1 MRIGVT
7 GPDLLLRNGGAQIHT
22 LNLISNLSNKYNF
35 IYLPNPCLY
44 GKFKENIVEVEKRIE
59 QLKNFGIAVTEFYYE
74 IIKGNYTQKEILE
87 KYKGENVN
95 ILFNFD
101 YLNTCIEPNDFTLKL
116 SYAMN
121 IKMAVTVQGLADFN
135 IHLFPYIRD
144 TLKLSHTYRILLIRG
159 YQYISRHILLYRLTH
174 HKNLYKILMVNSA
187 YNKNIKIRNK
197 GVELLNPSNG
207 IMNSEYTAQTNIEKE
222 NKIIFSARLVY
233 NKGIF
238 ELPKILQL
246 LNQHQK
252 IRLVL
257 VGQFVYES
265 EKQQFFKLIDKY
277 NLGDLIDYKGF
288 QDDSS
293 LYHEISTA
301 KLMIYPSHS
310 DSFSITISQ
319 ALLLHT
325 PVVAY
330 DIPGLEIYSNLKPVK
345 LVGEF
350 DYKHLIEAA
359 LEFLNMDNYLPLF
372 NVDVAKFINYHTW
385 ANVAEQYNKLFNN
398 L

>member
-1 MRIGVT
+1 
-7 GPDLLLRNGGAQIHT
+7 
-22 LNLISNLSNKYNF
+22 
-35 IYLPNPCLY
+35 
-44 GKFKENIVEVEKRIE
+44 
-59 QLKNFGIAVTEFYYE
+59 
-74 IIKGNYTQKEILE
+74 
-87 KYKGENVN
+87 
-95 ILFNFD
+95 
-101 YLNTCIEPNDFTLKL
+101 
-116 SYAMN
+116 
-121 IKMAVTVQGLADFN
+121 
-135 IHLFPYIRD
+135 
-144 TLKLSHTYRILLIRG
+144 
-159 YQYISRHILLYRLTH
+159 
-174 HKNLYKILMVNSA
+174 MVNSA

-197 GVELLNPSNG
+197 DVELLNPSNG
-207 IMNSEYTAQTNIEKE
+207 IINSEYTAQTNIEKE

-238 ELPKILQL
+238 ELPKILHL

-330 DIPGLEIYSNLKPVK
+330 NIPGLEIYNNLKPVK

-359 LEFLNMDNYLPLF
+359 LEFMNMDNYLPLF

-385 ANVAEQYNKLFNN
+385 ANVAEQYDKLFNN